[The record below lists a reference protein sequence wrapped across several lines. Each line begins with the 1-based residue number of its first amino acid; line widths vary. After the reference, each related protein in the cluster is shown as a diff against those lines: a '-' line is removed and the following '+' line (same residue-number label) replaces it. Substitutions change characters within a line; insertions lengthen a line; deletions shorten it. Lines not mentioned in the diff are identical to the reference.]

1 MHCFAHQELP
11 AVCACAFCL
20 KGLCQHC
27 MQPSDD
33 RFVCSSACADQ
44 LAKITKINKY
54 AMSIYGIDKPD
65 GNHKIGAR
73 TAILYLA
80 LGMTFLGYGAY
91 LGAHFSDW
99 GIASFMSVAGLIF
112 LIQGYKTY
120 KRGLRL

>member
-1 MHCFAHQELP
+1 
-11 AVCACAFCL
+11 
-20 KGLCQHC
+20 
-27 MQPSDD
+27 
-33 RFVCSSACADQ
+33 
-44 LAKITKINKY
+44 
-54 AMSIYGIDKPD
+54 MSIYGIDKPD